1 MKSPFRTQCDIFF
14 THFIYGISK
23 VHDNLVTSSCWQSLC
38 YFFIQQIH
46 IYCFPCTK
54 YSTNHNEK
62 LTRDIHK
69 QSYKHFVIAGVRVYC
84 THFSNIIVMT
94 VREGKVLGRD
104 VVLQV
109 GIPENPHHLSR
120 VCSVQT
126 GEPSPEVDHTGT
138 GLSDFQPPE
147 LRDKNLS
154 PKPEVRAPLLPG
166 LNKKTKRVGV
176 GSSGKSAS
184 TEYSQDRGHV
194 LFTFIFCC
202 SACCMR

>member
-1 MKSPFRTQCDIFF
+1 M
-14 THFIYGISK
+14 
-23 VHDNLVTSSCWQSLC
+23 
-38 YFFIQQIH
+38 
-46 IYCFPCTK
+46 
-54 YSTNHNEK
+54 
-62 LTRDIHK
+62 
-69 QSYKHFVIAGVRVYC
+69 IAGVRVYC

-154 PKPEVRAPLLPG
+154 PKPEVRAPLQPG
-166 LNKKTKRVGV
+166 LNKKTKRAGVGV
-176 GSSGKSAS
+176 VESPLRLSILKTEGMSSSPLSSVA
-184 TEYSQDRGHV
+184 QLLV
-194 LFTFIFCC
+194 
-202 SACCMR
+202 